1 MKCLHTLIVEDSE
14 DDAILLLKEL
24 QRGGY
29 EPYHVRVETPEAMS
43 AALTDHAWD
52 IVFSDFTMPR
62 FSAFDAL
69 DVLHT
74 TGLDIPFIIVS
85 GTIGEDRAV
94 TAMKAGAHDYI
105 LKGNLKR
112 LLPATERELREAML
126 RQEHRLADETIY
138 RLAYIDLVTGLPNRA
153 RFHELIAQAMEQ
165 VQLEQ
170 RSIALILMDLD
181 RFKDVNDTLGHDR
194 GDILLQQV
202 SMRLKSVLTEPSI
215 MARIGGD
222 EFGILLPELPGLD
235 DIQKTIKALLGILS
249 APFIIDGI
257 PISVEA
263 SIGVASIP
271 EHAEN
276 PDMLLQRA
284 DIAMYHAK
292 KLASNYAIYE
302 PRFNLHSHEQL
313 GLMAELREAIDQNQ
327 LILHFQPKLEI
338 KTGRI
343 EGVEA
348 LVRWNHPRLGL
359 LLPDRF
365 ILAAEHTGLIAPL
378 TRWVLIEALTYSQNL
393 QREGIYLRVSVNLS
407 ARSLHDTR
415 LIEMINETLTTT
427 GASPSQLML
436 EVTESAIVLDPQ
448 RAENALLELSHLGF
462 AISIDDF
469 GTGYT
474 SLASIKRLPINE
486 IKIDK
491 SFITNMLTDDKEA
504 MIVRAVID
512 LGHNLGLKVV
522 AEGIETQALLDA
534 LTSLGC
540 DEIQGYFVCKPKA
553 SAELKLWFSTSSW
566 QVGLATVKGV

>member
-1 MKCLHTLIVEDSE
+1 MKGLRTLIVEDSE
-14 DDAILLLKEL
+14 DDTALLLKEL
-24 QRGGY
+24 RRGDY
-29 EPYHVRVETPEAMS
+29 DPYHARVETHEAMK
-43 AALTDHAWD
+43 AELANHTWD

-69 DVLHT
+69 NLLHS

-112 LLPATERELREAML
+112 LIPATDRELREALL
-126 RQEHRLADETIY
+126 RHEHRRADETIH
-138 RLAYIDLVTGLPNRA
+138 RLAYIDPVTELPNRS
-153 RFHELIAQAMEQ
+153 RFHELIDEAMEQ
-165 VQLEQ
+165 AHLEQ
-170 RSIALILMDLD
+170 RSIALLLMDLD

-194 GDILLQQV
+194 GDILLKQV
-202 SMRLKSVLTEPSI
+202 SIRLKSVLHEPNI
-215 MARIGGD
+215 IARIGGD
-222 EFGILLPELPGLD
+222 EFGILLPRLTGLD
-235 DIQKTIKALLGILS
+235 DIQKVVQELLEVLS

-263 SIGVASIP
+263 SIGVATIP

-276 PDMLLQRA
+276 PHMLLQRA

-292 KLASNYAIYE
+292 KLASNYAIYD
-302 PRFNLHSHEQL
+302 PYYNLHSHEQL

-327 LILHFQPKLEI
+327 LLLHFQPKLEI
-338 KTGRI
+338 KTGRVG
-343 EGVEA
+343 GVEA

-359 LLPDRF
+359 LFPDRF

-378 TRWVLIEALTYSQNL
+378 TRWVLIEALTYSQN
-393 QREGIYLRVSVNLS
+393 QRREGIFLRVSVNLS

-415 LIEMINETLTTT
+415 LLEMINEALMIT
-427 GASPSQLML
+427 AANPDQLML

-448 RAENALLELSHLGF
+448 RAEEALVELSNLGF
-462 AISIDDF
+462 ALSIDDF

-491 SFITNMLTDDKEA
+491 SFIINMLADNKEA
-504 MIVRAVID
+504 MIVRSVID

-522 AEGIETQALLDA
+522 AEGIETKELLEA

-553 SAELKLWFSTSSW
+553 PAELKLWFSTSPW
-566 QVGLATVKGV
+566 QTGLTYLKE